1 MATAGRRA
9 RGLTVVA
16 ARYAAMEHVNRQD
29 ERLQV
34 ASPSSPAACPSG
46 SRSSA
51 VKDAAAKTTA
61 VVALPHPKTAN
72 IVSQS
77 GAAESAGAIKRQVRT
92 ADITKWNQVPCA
104 AANNSSHNNA

>member
-1 MATAGRRA
+1 MTTAGRRA
-9 RGLTVVA
+9 RRLAVVA

-46 SRSSA
+46 SRSST

-61 VVALPHPKTAN
+61 VVALPHPKTTN

-92 ADITKWNQVPCA
+92 VDIGKWNQIPCA
-104 AANNSSHNNA
+104 TTNDGSDDNA